1 MEPELYHKKLDI
13 ENEMKY
19 QEIIRA
25 KSNVELCI
33 SIDFQGDLK
42 EENFYNQL
50 TYVVNASINSQFLEF
65 KLSNLKNL
73 FEAQKGRQS
82 QPHSE

>member
-73 FEAQKGRQS
+73 FEAQKGR
-82 QPHSE
+82 

>member
-65 KLSNLKNL
+65 KLCNLKNL
-73 FEAQKGRQS
+73 FEAQKGR
-82 QPHSE
+82 